1 MVEVKTHYF
10 FALRLPDETKEY
22 LYSWRRQFSLPFKR
36 WVHPNDYHITF
47 AFLGDAD
54 PKLLQKAVD
63 TVKRIV
69 EKTPPFSVQIDSI
82 GTFGRKESPRI
93 FWAGTKQNNRLF
105 DIQKQVFQA
114 AKEAGFQLDSKPFRP
129 HITLAKKWN
138 GDISFTDA
146 TGFLYAK
153 PPSHIFQADS
163 VVLYQTHL
171 DRSPM
176 YEEIVRFCF
185 ENKEGKESKGNG
197 SVN

>member
-1 MVEVKTHYF
+1 MQVKTHYF

-22 LYSWRRQFSLPFKR
+22 LHSWQRQFSLPFKR

-54 PKLLQKAVD
+54 QEPLQKTVD
-63 TVKRIV
+63 AVKRIV
-69 EKTPPFSVQIDSI
+69 GKTPPFSVQIDSI

-93 FWAGTKQNNRLF
+93 FWAGTKHNSRLF
-105 DIQKQVFQA
+105 DIQKQVYQA

-138 GDISFTDA
+138 GDTSFTEA
-146 TGFLYAK
+146 AGFLADK
-153 PPSHIFQADS
+153 TPSHIFEADS
-163 VVLYQTHL
+163 VVLYKTHL

-176 YEEIVRFCF
+176 YEEIVRFRF
-185 ENKEGKESKGNG
+185 ANKKGKESKGNG
-197 SVN
+197 PVN